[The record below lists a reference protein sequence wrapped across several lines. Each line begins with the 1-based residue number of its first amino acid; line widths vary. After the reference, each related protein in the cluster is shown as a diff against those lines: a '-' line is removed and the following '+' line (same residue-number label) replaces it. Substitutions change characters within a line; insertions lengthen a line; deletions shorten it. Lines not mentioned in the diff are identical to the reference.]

1 MNIPKILVVD
11 DLDDI
16 REFYAKYLRRQNCT
30 VFIAASGEEGWEI
43 FQKERPHIV
52 ISDLRMEG
60 MGGAEMLKKIREID
74 KVCYCITLTGTSE
87 EYIKLDELA
96 ALGIECM
103 FKPKTQ
109 EQVFEKIQ
117 PVIAKITQASP

>member
-16 REFYAKYLRRQNCT
+16 RDFYAKFFRRQNCT
-30 VFIAASGEEGWEI
+30 VFSAANGEEGWEI

-74 KVCYCITLTGTSE
+74 KVCCCIVLTGTCE
-87 EYIKLDELA
+87 EYIKLDELV

-103 FKPKTQ
+103 FKPKTCD
-109 EQVFEKIQ
+109 QVFEKIR
-117 PVIAKITQASP
+117 PAIAKITQI